1 MSNEDSGKL
10 DETEE
15 FQILVEIL
23 NEHGPWCVFGDL
35 AVICWTMPQHSL
47 DASVV
52 VAASVLPDVRDNLIA
67 AGFAVEEYP
76 TYLYARLPRGQLQI
90 QVMAQFRHQGF
101 CERAKKFEVLGQVVP
116 VASLT
121 DVIREKI
128 WSWRDEKR
136 LAFKREQDETD
147 LVMLLIWYPEMRF
160 MMPEEIQS
168 HSDQVRTELRRRQP
182 MSAVAEEKKVI
193 KGGAFLIEE
202 RMPEEVFTPEDF
214 TEEHRMIAD
223 TTRQFVDNEVSTRID
238 ELEKHDWKLARELV
252 GKAADLG
259 LIGANIPEEY
269 GGLGLDQTSGALVG
283 ENIGRSASFATT
295 LGAESGIGLL
305 PIIYFATEAAK
316 QKYLPKIASGE
327 LITAYALTEAGSG
340 SDAMAAKATARL
352 SDDGTEY
359 ILNGEKMWIT
369 NGGFADIFIVFAK
382 VDGDK
387 FSAFIVE
394 RQPGLTSGA
403 EEHKMG
409 IKGSSTTALVLSDV
423 RTPVENLLGE
433 IGKGHKIAFNV
444 LNIGRF
450 KLGAMCIGGMKL
462 MVHESVRYANERHQ
476 FGKSI
481 SSFGAIKAKLAEQA
495 IKTWVGESMIYRT
508 LGMIEA
514 GVGAV
519 DPKDMDARLRA
530 IEEYA
535 AECSII
541 KVALSE
547 YCDYVVDEM
556 VQIYGGYGYSADYP
570 AERAYRDSRINRI
583 FEGTNEINRMLIPGR
598 LMKSALS
605 GRLALLPAAQ
615 ALMDEVLSPQLG
627 GMDDDESVLAA
638 EQKLVQNA
646 KKVALM
652 TLGTAAQKYMMKLGD
667 QQEILMGIADVIMD
681 TYAMESAILRA
692 RKLAATQGE
701 AAAERYLDITR
712 VFCNDAVG
720 RIESRAKS
728 TLAGM
733 SEGDELRTLLAAL
746 RRFTKLQP
754 MNTIVARQRIADD
767 MITANKYVY

>member
-1 MSNEDSGKL
+1 
-10 DETEE
+10 
-15 FQILVEIL
+15 
-23 NEHGPWCVFGDL
+23 
-35 AVICWTMPQHSL
+35 
-47 DASVV
+47 
-52 VAASVLPDVRDNLIA
+52 
-67 AGFAVEEYP
+67 
-76 TYLYARLPRGQLQI
+76 
-90 QVMAQFRHQGF
+90 
-101 CERAKKFEVLGQVVP
+101 
-116 VASLT
+116 
-121 DVIREKI
+121 
-128 WSWRDEKR
+128 
-136 LAFKREQDETD
+136 
-147 LVMLLIWYPEMRF
+147 
-160 MMPEEIQS
+160 
-168 HSDQVRTELRRRQP
+168 
-182 MSAVAEEKKVI
+182 MSAVAEQKKII
-193 KGGAFLIEE
+193 KGGSFLIEE
-202 RMPEEVFTPEDF
+202 RTPEEIFTPEDF

-223 TTRQFVDNEVSTRID
+223 TTRQFVDNEVTPHLDR
-238 ELEKHDWKLARELV
+238 LEKHDWDFARELV
-252 GKAADLG
+252 RKAADLG
-259 LIGANIPEEY
+259 LIGANISEEY
-269 GGLGLDQTSGALVG
+269 GGLGLDQTSGALIG

-305 PIIYFATEAAK
+305 PIIYFATDAAK
-316 QKYLPKIASGE
+316 QKYLPKIATGE
-327 LITAYALTEAGSG
+327 LISAYALTEAGSG

-352 SDDGTEY
+352 SDDGKEY

-450 KLGAMCIGGMKL
+450 KLGAMCLGGMKL
-462 MVHESVRYANERHQ
+462 AIQESVRYANERHQ

-495 IKTWVGESMIYRT
+495 IRTWVGESMIYRT

-514 GVGAV
+514 GISAV
-519 DPKDMDARLRA
+519 DSKDMDARLRA

-547 YCDYVVDEM
+547 YCDFVVDEM

-605 GRLALLPAAQ
+605 GNLALLPAAQ
-615 ALMDEVLSPQLG
+615 ALMDEVLSPQLPSL
-627 GMDDDESVLAA
+627 DDDDTLLAA
-638 EQKLVQNA
+638 EEKLAQNA

-652 TLGTAAQKYMMKLGD
+652 TLGTAAQKYMMKLAD
-667 QQEILMGIADVIMD
+667 QQEILMGIADIIMD

-692 RKLAATQGE
+692 RKLAASQGE
-701 AAAERYLDITR
+701 TAAARYLDMTR

-746 RRFTKLQP
+746 RRFTKQQP
-754 MNTIVARQRIADD
+754 MNTIVARQRIAND
-767 MITANKYVY
+767 MIAANKYIF

>member
-1 MSNEDSGKL
+1 
-10 DETEE
+10 
-15 FQILVEIL
+15 
-23 NEHGPWCVFGDL
+23 
-35 AVICWTMPQHSL
+35 
-47 DASVV
+47 
-52 VAASVLPDVRDNLIA
+52 
-67 AGFAVEEYP
+67 
-76 TYLYARLPRGQLQI
+76 
-90 QVMAQFRHQGF
+90 
-101 CERAKKFEVLGQVVP
+101 
-116 VASLT
+116 
-121 DVIREKI
+121 
-128 WSWRDEKR
+128 
-136 LAFKREQDETD
+136 
-147 LVMLLIWYPEMRF
+147 
-160 MMPEEIQS
+160 
-168 HSDQVRTELRRRQP
+168 
-182 MSAVAEEKKVI
+182 MSAVAEEKHLI

-202 RMPEEVFTPEDF
+202 RTPEEIFTPEDF

-223 TTRQFVDNEVSTRID
+223 TTRQFVDNEVNTRID
-238 ELEKHDWKLARELV
+238 ELEKHDWKLSRELV
-252 GKAADLG
+252 GKAAELG

-283 ENIGRSASFATT
+283 ENIGRNASFATT

-340 SDAMAAKATARL
+340 SDALAAKATARL
-352 SDDGTEY
+352 SEDGTEY

-476 FGKSI
+476 FGRSI
-481 SSFGAIKAKLAEQA
+481 SSFGAIKSKLAEQA
-495 IKTWVGESMIYRT
+495 IRTWVGESMIYRT
-508 LGMIEA
+508 LGLIEA
-514 GVGAV
+514 GIGAV
-519 DPKDMDARLRA
+519 DSKDMDARLRA

-598 LMKSALS
+598 LMKSAMS

-615 ALMDEVLSPQLG
+615 ALMDEVLSPQIG
-627 GMDDDESVLAA
+627 GFDDDESLLAA

-652 TLGTAAQKYMMKLGD
+652 ALGTAAQKYMMKLGD

-681 TYAMESAILRA
+681 TYAMETAILRT
-692 RKLAATQGE
+692 RKLAASQGE
-701 AAAERYLDITR
+701 KAAARYVEMTQ

-720 RIESRAKS
+720 RIETKAKN

-754 MNTIVARQRIADD
+754 MNTIAARQRIADE
-767 MITANKYVY
+767 MIAANKYCY

>member
-1 MSNEDSGKL
+1 
-10 DETEE
+10 
-15 FQILVEIL
+15 
-23 NEHGPWCVFGDL
+23 
-35 AVICWTMPQHSL
+35 
-47 DASVV
+47 
-52 VAASVLPDVRDNLIA
+52 
-67 AGFAVEEYP
+67 
-76 TYLYARLPRGQLQI
+76 
-90 QVMAQFRHQGF
+90 
-101 CERAKKFEVLGQVVP
+101 
-116 VASLT
+116 
-121 DVIREKI
+121 
-128 WSWRDEKR
+128 
-136 LAFKREQDETD
+136 
-147 LVMLLIWYPEMRF
+147 
-160 MMPEEIQS
+160 
-168 HSDQVRTELRRRQP
+168 
-182 MSAVAEEKKVI
+182 MSAVAEQKRII

-202 RMPEEVFTPEDF
+202 LTTDEIFTPEDF
-214 TEEHRMIAD
+214 SEEHRMIAD
-223 TTRQFVDNEVSTRID
+223 TTRQFIDNEVSPRID

-252 GKAADLG
+252 GKAAELG
-259 LIGANIPEEY
+259 LIGANIPEEF

-316 QKYLPKIASGE
+316 KKYLPKIASGE

-352 SDDGTEY
+352 SDDGKEY

-387 FSAFIVE
+387 FTAFIVE

-433 IGKGHKIAFNV
+433 VGKGHKIAFNV

-450 KLGAMCIGGMKL
+450 KLGAMCCGGMKL

-495 IKTWVGESMIYRT
+495 IRTWVGESMVYRT

-514 GVGAV
+514 GIGAV
-519 DPKDMDARLRA
+519 DSHDMDARLRA

-605 GRLALLPAAQ
+605 GNLALLPAAQ
-615 ALMDEVLSPQLG
+615 ALMDEVLSPQMSG
-627 GMDDDESVLAA
+627 FDDDDSLLAA
-638 EQKLVQNA
+638 EQKLTTNA

-667 QQEILMGIADVIMD
+667 QQEILMGIADIIMD
-681 TYAMESAILRA
+681 TYAMETAILRA
-692 RKLAATQGE
+692 RKLAASQGE
-701 AAAERYLDITR
+701 AAAERYLDMTR
-712 VFCNDAVG
+712 VFCNDAVE
-720 RIESRAKS
+720 RIEAKAKN

-754 MNTIVARQRIADD
+754 LNTIAARQRIADEL
-767 MITANKYVY
+767 IAANKYIY